1 MLFNKSVYFII
12 GALVAFYV
20 LKYIVPRLVNYSLD
34 LPNNRSSHSLP
45 TPRGGGVSFVFVSSA
60 ASALALFLWPG
71 DGLSSLQITVAPLVA
86 LPLAFVG
93 FLDDRHN
100 LPATWRY
107 GVQLA
112 TALIVILL
120 SPLVPHS
127 VGLLPL
133 SGLLLVIAITAV
145 INFTNFMDGIDGLLC
160 GSMIVIFATINLQ
173 FHFLSPVIGALT
185 AFIYFNWYPS
195 KMFMGDSGSLYL
207 GTFLVSLIYSS
218 PTYINLIKI
227 LLLCSPLLIDSFVC
241 IVRRIINKQNIFK
254 SHKLH
259 LYQRLVSNGMSHS
272 KVSLFYI
279 SSITILGLVYT
290 FAEIKYLLFTV
301 LFIILLGF
309 LLDKKYALDFN
320 Y

>member
-1 MLFNKSVYFII
+1 MSHNLLQIFHFIFSAILTFILLKFTIPIFKKIMPAFPTKRGMHNIVKPTSGGILFTTIYFILAI
-12 GALVAFYV
+12 YQGYV
-20 LKYIVPRLVNYSLD
+20 LALLSMPMAILGLLDDKYNISKLVRFLMQFLNLTIISIYLKTHNIGIFQSGYD
-34 LPNNRSSHSLP
+34 YN
-45 TPRGGGVSFVFVSSA
+45 FIYY
-60 ASALALFLWPG
+60 LFLIFCG
-71 DGLSSLQITVAPLVA
+71 
-86 LPLAFVG
+86 
-93 FLDDRHN
+93 
-100 LPATWRY
+100 
-107 GVQLA
+107 
-112 TALIVILL
+112 TAIV
-120 SPLVPHS
+120 
-127 VGLLPL
+127 
-133 SGLLLVIAITAV
+133 
-145 INFTNFMDGIDGLLC
+145 NFINFMDGIDGLLC

-241 IVRRIINKQNIFK
+241 IVRRIINKQNIFN